1 MNEEGEATRVS
12 QMATSLLS
20 SAVSDSAVGRLFA
33 GSKRTRE
40 GPPAD
45 AKASAKAKVET
56 AASAAAGAEEAK
68 PPKPS
73 AEQVAVADAERLAR
87 TIFVG
92 NLPVGT
98 KPKALKRHF
107 AAHGTVEN
115 VRLRAAAAA
124 NPKMSQRAAVI
135 TGEVTGDSL
144 AAYVIYADRASALAA
159 IATSGQIGFGHHLRI
174 DAATAAGESSAVAK
188 LHDAR
193 KVRAGSTSAREPTR
207 SPIST

>member
-1 MNEEGEATRVS
+1 
-12 QMATSLLS
+12 MATSLLS
-20 SAVSDSAVGRLFA
+20 STVSDSAVGLLFA

-45 AKASAKAKVET
+45 AKISTKARVEA
-56 AASAAAGAEEAK
+56 AASAAAGA
-68 PPKPS
+68 
-73 AEQVAVADAERLAR
+73 AEVKRPRPTADQVALTDAERLAR
-87 TIFVG
+87 TVFVG

-98 KPKALKRHF
+98 RPKALKRHF
-107 AAHGTVEN
+107 AAHGTVEA

-174 DAATAAGESSAVAK
+174 DAATAAGESSAMAK

-193 KVRAGSTSAREPTR
+193 KVRAGSTAAREPTR
-207 SPIST
+207 APIST

>member
-1 MNEEGEATRVS
+1 
-12 QMATSLLS
+12 MATSLLS
-20 SAVSDSAVGRLFA
+20 STVSDSAVGQLFA

-45 AKASAKAKVET
+45 AKISTKARVEA
-56 AASAAAGAEEAK
+56 AASAAAGA
-68 PPKPS
+68 
-73 AEQVAVADAERLAR
+73 AEVKRPRPTADQVALTDAERLAR
-87 TIFVG
+87 TVFVG

-98 KPKALKRHF
+98 RPKALKRHF
-107 AAHGTVEN
+107 AAHGTVEA

-174 DAATAAGESSAVAK
+174 DAATAAGESSAMAK

-193 KVRAGSTSAREPTR
+193 KVRAGSTAAREPTR
-207 SPIST
+207 APIST